1 MVGGLGSLTTEEG
14 TSDELNSELLVVSGG
29 SEEEV
34 LEVGL
39 ELGDSESNF
48 SESVDDLFGSEDDL
62 FDTLGDDLIV

>member
-14 TSDELNSELLVVSGG
+14 TSDELGSELLVVSGG
-29 SEEEV
+29 SEEEA

-39 ELGDSESNF
+39 ELGDSSF